1 MEEAI
6 VTCQFL
12 EEMTG
17 RLQKEN
23 NWNRRVK
30 NLERRDETV
39 LYESEFS
46 WDLKKSFHISGI
58 TRTGGRIF

>member
-1 MEEAI
+1 MWLSSRSIQNSIAPIYMEEAI

-46 WDLKKSFHISGI
+46 
-58 TRTGGRIF
+58 